1 MKRIWTRWLPAAAVP
16 AAVAVAVLA
25 GGASAVP
32 PPSPSTPEQVLALVA
47 AHTARQFSGT
57 VEEKADLG
65 LPSIPSQALGPATN
79 SASLGSAA
87 TILELLTTSHTAR
100 VYADGPTKLRVQVM
114 DQLAERDAVRNG
126 NDAWTYDSKTNTATR
141 VSVPAGGSTAE
152 GSVPS
157 TASPSV
163 PAVTPD
169 QLAQRFLTAAGTSTD
184 ISLGPTTTVAGHTA
198 YTLVLTPKTPGT
210 LVASV
215 QIAVESQTGL
225 PLSVDVYAKG
235 QSDPALHTAFQN
247 LDLHAPDASVFAFTP
262 PAGATVKQEPLPAP
276 KAGSGATP
284 KASAS
289 PKPSQTGSSQA
300 SAAKSWDSVVVIPAD
315 KVPAGLTDSALVK
328 QLASPV
334 ADGKLLSTSL
344 VNVLVT
350 NDGRVVAGAVPAA
363 TLMAAAK

>member
-32 PPSPSTPEQVLALVA
+32 PPSPSTPAQVLALVA
-47 AHTARQFSGT
+47 GHTARQFSGT
-57 VEEKADLG
+57 MEEKADFG
-65 LPSIPSQALGPATN
+65 LPSIPSQALGPASN
-79 SASLGSAA
+79 SSSLGSAA
-87 TILELLTTSHTAR
+87 TVLELLTTPHTAR

-126 NDAWTYDSKTNTATR
+126 SDAWTYDSKTNTATHASLPSGESSGR
-141 VSVPAGGSTAE
+141 GSA
-152 GSVPS
+152 PS
-157 TASPSV
+157 TATPSV
-163 PAVTPD
+163 PALTPD
-169 QLAQRFLTAAGTSTD
+169 QLAQRFLTEAGPSTN
-184 ISLGPTTTVAGHTA
+184 ITLGPTTTVADHTA
-198 YTLVLTPKTPGT
+198 YTLVLTPKTSGT

-235 QSDPALHTAFQN
+235 QSDPAFHTAFQK

-262 PAGATVKQEPLPAP
+262 PTGATVKQQALPTP
-276 KAGSGATP
+276 KAGSNETAKP
-284 KASAS
+284 AQ
-289 PKPSQTGSSQA
+289 PRPSQAAG
-300 SAAKSWDSVVVIPAD
+300 AKSWDSVVVIPAN
-315 KVPAGLTDSALVK
+315 KVPPGFTDSALVK

-334 ADGKLLSTSL
+334 ADGKLLSSSL
-344 VNVLVT
+344 VNVLIT
-350 NDGRVVAGAVPAA
+350 NDGRVIAGAVPAA